1 MKFTLEIDVPDT
13 FILDREK
20 YVIMPTKQQVLPN
33 QYFWDA
39 TIGTHTQ
46 WVFEEKSVGKF
57 PVYTKVRWRAK
68 KGEPYYFTNSGSRI
82 RILEGREDGHSV
94 DDNYYGTGNYFK
106 TEEEAQKYLD
116 AFVKILQERSL

>member
-39 TIGTHTQ
+39 TTGTHTQ
-46 WVFEEKSVGKF
+46 WVFEEKSVGEF
-57 PVYTKVRWRAK
+57 PVYTRERWRAK
-68 KGEPYYFTNSGSRI
+68 EDGKYYCINMGGGISGE
-82 RILEGREDGHSV
+82 REDFYPS
-94 DDNYYGTGNYFK
+94 DDELYNAGNYFK